1 MGKLCRCKWL
11 WRELCCEEVLEASV
25 PRKRAQQQISSC
37 TGLGFP
43 HLQLP
48 IKATAHHCLAM
59 SFIWGSG
66 MGKSPQSTP
75 FSWGWEW
82 AINFQIEDRADPN
95 TCRKWTFPVPNRCLL
110 YNVETMNG
118 RGSFCDAVSR
128 NTQAEF
134 TEDYQDLPRNQQF
147 LGMPAVPPQLRM
159 FVTVKHMSNKLQ
171 KSN

>member
-1 MGKLCRCKWL
+1 MQMVVERVVL
-11 WRELCCEEVLEASV
+11 WGGAGGFC
-25 PRKRAQQQISSC
+25 AQKKGTATNFILHRTGFSS
-37 TGLGFP
+37 P
-43 HLQLP
+43 S
-48 IKATAHHCLAM
+48 TAHQGHGSPCLAM

-95 TCRKWTFPVPNRCLL
+95 TCRKWTFPIPNRCLL
-110 YNVETMNG
+110 YNVERMNG

-147 LGMPAVPPQLRM
+147 LGMPAVPPKLRM
-159 FVTVKHMSNKLQ
+159 FVSVKHMSNKLQ